1 MTVGLD
7 EASDTAEIDAWQDR
21 APIAGWWQRAAA
33 FAIDVLVGLATLAT
47 LLLIAWSA
55 PPGGVLWWILLALAA
70 VVLIAVAVNR
80 YVLPAST
87 GWSMGRAVTGIAVVD
102 RDGGPVGP
110 WRLLVRD
117 VAHLVDTL
125 PFCLGWLWPLLD
137 ARGRTFADRIVGTEV
152 HQVPGEHP
160 DRRTLAARSIGAA
173 AALSL
178 LAAGL
183 GFALVYRHQQA
194 VNQARE
200 TIADDGPS
208 LVTDMLSYTVKT
220 AADDFTRAQGLV
232 TEGYR
237 PDLVQQQESVKKNGL
252 VDNTYWVSNSAVL
265 SSTQDR
271 AAMLLLLQG
280 QRGTGATQ
288 RFVTA
293 SVRAEYEKH
302 GDRWLVSNLIVL
314 TAPKPAPPAD
324 PPAAPDKPAPPPASG
339 KPAPASSKPA
349 PPPASGKP
357 APPPASGKPAPP
369 PASGKPAPPQ
379 PSAGGR

>member
-7 EASDTAEIDAWQDR
+7 EAVDTAGDDECQDR

-33 FAIDVLVGLATLAT
+33 FAIDVLVGLAVVAT

-55 PPGGVLWWILLALAA
+55 PHGSWLWWILLALAA

-80 YVLPAST
+80 YVLPASA
-87 GWSMGRAVTGIAVVD
+87 GWSLGRGVAGIAVVD
-102 RDGGPVGP
+102 AGDGPVGP
-110 WRLLVRD
+110 WRLLARD
-117 VAHLVDTL
+117 LAHLADTL
-125 PFCLGWLWPLLD
+125 PFCLGWFWPLLD

-152 HQVPGEHP
+152 HQVPGDHP
-160 DRRTLAARSIGAA
+160 DRRTLAARAIGAA
-173 AALSL
+173 AALAL
-178 LAAGL
+178 LTTAMGY
-183 GFALVYRHQQA
+183 ALVYRHQQS
-194 VNQARE
+194 VNRARD
-200 TIADDGPS
+200 TIAADGPT

-220 AADDFTRAQGLV
+220 AADDFSRAQGLV

-237 PDLVQQQESVKKNGL
+237 PELVSQQESVKKNGL
-252 VDNTYWVSNSAVL
+252 VDNTYWVSNSALL
-265 SSTQDR
+265 SATQDR

-280 QRGTGATQ
+280 QRGGGATQ

-302 GDRWLVSNLIVL
+302 GDRWLVSNLMVL
-314 TAPKPAPPAD
+314 TAPKPAAPAPPAEQ
-324 PPAAPDKPAPPPASG
+324 PAAPDT
-339 KPAPASSKPA
+339 
-349 PPPASGKP
+349 PPASGKP

-369 PASGKPAPPQ
+369 PAPQKPAPSP